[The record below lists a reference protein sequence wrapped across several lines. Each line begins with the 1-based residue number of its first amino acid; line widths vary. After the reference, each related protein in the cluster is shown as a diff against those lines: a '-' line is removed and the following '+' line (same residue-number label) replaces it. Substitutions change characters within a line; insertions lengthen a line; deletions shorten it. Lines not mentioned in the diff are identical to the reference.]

1 MFKRVTWF
9 TVGTAVGV
17 TGTVVGYLRARDI
30 ARRHLPENVTDAAV
44 RAAELA
50 DTGVRVAIDRGVD
63 LVGDLRANAGATRQ
77 TRKQAEE
84 LLRQQLDRAGL

>member
-17 TGTVVGYLRARDI
+17 AGTVVGYLRARDL
-30 ARRHLPENVTDAAV
+30 ARRHVPENVADAAV

-50 DTGVRVAIDRGVD
+50 DTGVRVAIDRGAD
-63 LVGDLRANAGATRQ
+63 LVGDLRTNAHRTRQ
-77 TRKQAEE
+77 TRRQAED